1 MSVEL
6 KEKTRSLLSSTA
18 LCDLSSAAT
27 ATLYTVPS
35 GKTAIITNIVVRNA
49 SASLASV
56 SSVAFGNNSATFDNW
71 DSARTLAAVT
81 ATTLAIDLIPTLPA
95 DSATQTVTVCA
106 ENTNFSYKVTT
117 GAAVTATI
125 DVFGYLY

>member
-6 KEKTRSLLSSTA
+6 KEKSRALLSSTA

-27 ATLYTVPS
+27 ATLYTVPA
-35 GKTAIITNIVVRNA
+35 GKTAVITNIVVRNA
-49 SASLASV
+49 SASL
-56 SSVAFGNNSATFDNW
+56 SSVTSIAFGNNSATFDNW

-81 ATTLAIDLIPTLPA
+81 AATLAIDLIPTLPA
-95 DSATQTVTVCA
+95 DSVTQVTTVCS
-106 ENTNFSYKVTT
+106 ESTNFSYKVTT

-125 DVFGYLY
+125 DVFGYLF